1 MIITLSTYC
10 LILLD
15 SFLGKQQ
22 MQAERLK
29 VDLQMKNVVWKC
41 PIAQTSFVLLNTSLI
56 LKNAL

>member
-41 PIAQTSFVLLNTSLI
+41 PIAQTSFVL
-56 LKNAL
+56 

>member
-1 MIITLSTYC
+1 
-10 LILLD
+10 LD

-29 VDLQMKNVVWKC
+29 VDLQMKNVVGKC